1 MAFKAAIFD
10 MDGVVVD
17 TVPMHFNA
25 WKRMF
30 GDYGHDFTFEEYKL
44 KVDGIPRIDGAKAV
58 LADLSDEEIRKA
70 ATKKQKYFL
79 DEIEKAD
86 IPIYQSTF
94 NLISD
99 LQERE
104 IKVAVISA
112 SKNAPRILKRVGLL
126 DKLDA
131 MVSGNDVTRGKPDPQ
146 VFLIAAERLKVD
158 PAECVVFEDA
168 VLGVEAAK
176 NAKMN
181 CVGIDRY
188 GDPSRLTK
196 ADVVVSD
203 LQEINYEGI
212 LDFFK
217 A

>member
-1 MAFKAAIFD
+1 MTFKAAIFD

-17 TVPMHFNA
+17 TVPIHFNA

-30 GDYGHDFTFEEYKL
+30 ADYGHEFTFDEYKE

-58 LADLSDEEIRKA
+58 LTDLSEQEIQEAAEKKQEYFLEEIEHR
-70 ATKKQKYFL
+70 
-79 DEIEKAD
+79 D
-86 IPIYQSTF
+86 IPTYKTTID
-94 NLISD
+94 LIAS
-99 LQERE
+99 LQKKG

-112 SKNAPRILKRVGLL
+112 SKNAPNILKRIGLF

-131 MVSGNDVTRGKPDPQ
+131 MVSGLDVTKGKPDPQ
-146 VFLIAAERLKVD
+146 VFLIATERLETK
-158 PAECVVFEDA
+158 PPESCVFEDA

-176 NAKMN
+176 RAEMR

-188 GDPSRLTK
+188 GNPERLKK

-203 LQEINYEGI
+203 LGEIDLEGI
-212 LDFFK
+212 EKLFL
-217 A
+217 